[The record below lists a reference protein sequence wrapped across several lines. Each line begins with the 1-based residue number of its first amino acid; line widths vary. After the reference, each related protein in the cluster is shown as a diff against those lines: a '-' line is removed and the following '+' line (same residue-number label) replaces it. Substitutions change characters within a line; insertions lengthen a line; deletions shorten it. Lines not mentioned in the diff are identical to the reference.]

1 MQLPLFALAPK
12 RLTCCT
18 VKPSVAIVYSLT
30 GPTAEAQRCRQHRGV
45 AGWRGR
51 YLSTGSAYK
60 SEATVLKSK
69 KNDDEPDAA

>member
-30 GPTAEAQRCRQHRGV
+30 GPTAVPRGG
-45 AGWRGR
+45 AGWWGD
-51 YLSTGSAYK
+51 LGTGSAYK
-60 SEATVLKSK
+60 SEATVLKRK

>member
-30 GPTAEAQRCRQHRGV
+30 GPTAVPRGV
-45 AGWRGR
+45 G
-51 YLSTGSAYK
+51 STGAEQGGGGTWARARPTK
-60 SEATVLKSK
+60 AKLLC
-69 KNDDEPDAA
+69 

>member
-30 GPTAEAQRCRQHRGV
+30 GPTAVPRGV
-45 AGWRGR
+45 GS
-51 YLSTGSAYK
+51 STRAEQGGGGLGHGLGLQKRSYCAEEEEK
-60 SEATVLKSK
+60 
-69 KNDDEPDAA
+69 

>member
-30 GPTAEAQRCRQHRGV
+30 GPTAVPRGV
-45 AGWRGR
+45 GS
-51 YLSTGSAYK
+51 STGTDQGGWGTWARARPTK
-60 SEATVLKSK
+60 AKLLC
-69 KNDDEPDAA
+69 